1 VWNGRRALRPI
12 LVVDDDE
19 AIREV
24 LRDILV
30 AEGHTVLCAPN
41 GRVALELLRLV
52 PEPSM
57 IVLDLSMPIMTGR
70 ELLAKLHEDTRFEGI
85 PVMIISGEGD
95 ARDLGA
101 TQVLRKPLD
110 VSRLLEI
117 IDAHTAAIVR

>member
-1 VWNGRRALRPI
+1 MRPI

-52 PEPSM
+52 PQPRM

-70 ELLAKLHEDTRFEGI
+70 ELLAKLHEDARFESI

-95 ARDLGA
+95 ARDLGE
-101 TQVLRKPLD
+101 TQVLKKPLD
-110 VSRLLEI
+110 VARLLEI
-117 IDAHTAAIVR
+117 IEAHEAATARER